1 MNNFIFIPT
10 KQVNFNSI
18 LPEIKKPLIIC
29 SEGTIKRGYLD
40 YILKILVLQDVV
52 VWSGVQNYLSIEQIQ
67 TGYDSINREF
77 KEIDYILAI
86 GGGSAIDTAKI
97 FNALASSRVKN
108 LESLVKNKNLIN
120 ESDLKKIIAIPTT
133 TGSGSE
139 STQFATVWDHKNLK
153 KHSIESQGLLPQKVL
168 FVEKFICSFIT
179 PDALYAKLDTCAHA
193 IESIFSKEF
202 TKASLDYATQSL
214 LRGLRRFE
222 KNESTDSSHR
232 NEDLFLSSYYAGK
245 AIAITK
251 TNIAHAISYPLT
263 LEYGVPHGL
272 ASGFTLQSI
281 WLKYGTR
288 IKLRNDI
295 RNLIDETIN
304 MIGTLNL
311 SHHITNFV
319 DYKKLK
325 KNKKLFFNIK
335 NEERINKFLFDVDT
349 DQIEELILN
358 SFQND

>member
-1 MNNFIFIPT
+1 MNNFIYIPK
-10 KQVNFNSI
+10 KQVNYNRIFPAI
-18 LPEIKKPLIIC
+18 TKPLIIC
-29 SEGTIKRGYLD
+29 SEGTIRRGYLD
-40 YILKILVLQDVV
+40 IILKILVSQDVI

-67 TGYDSINREF
+67 AGYDSVNKEF

-97 FNALASSRVKN
+97 FNALASSRIKN
-108 LESLVKNKNLIN
+108 LESLLKNQNLIN

-139 STQFATVWDHKNLK
+139 STQFATVWDHKNLR
-153 KHSIESQGLLPQKVL
+153 KHSIESQGLLPHKVL
-168 FVEKFICSFIT
+168 FVEKFICSFLT
-179 PDALYAKLDTCAHA
+179 PDAHYAKLDACAHA
-193 IESIFSKEF
+193 IESILSKDF
-202 TKASLDYATQSL
+202 TKASLEYATQSL

-222 KNESTDSSHR
+222 KNESTGSSHR

-251 TNIAHAISYPLT
+251 TNIAHAISYPFT

-272 ASGFTLQSI
+272 ASGFTLESI

-288 IKLRNDI
+288 IKLPNDI
-295 RNLIDETIN
+295 HNLIDETIKE
-304 MIGTLNL
+304 IGTLRL
-311 SHHITNFV
+311 SYQITNYV

-325 KNKKLFFNIK
+325 KNKKLFTNIK
-335 NEERINKFLFDVDT
+335 SEERINKFLFDVDT
-349 DQIEELILN
+349 DQIEELIIN
-358 SFQND
+358 SFSK